1 MTLSQTGNHFIQ
13 CTISSAAD
21 NQVHFTG
28 HFLNHITGIHGT
40 LCGMNDNLIA
50 TFDKYIY
57 DVQQFAPYLSFSRS
71 WIKNKKKFR
80 KNAIKGKGGLRKDF
94 DTEEDETYNQ
104 NVDDQEQSSVKN
116 LLTNGFINI
125 KKVAEKLYP
134 DHTPEGAQSQL
145 NKKLRGDKSDSGST
159 YKLKSKEVKRLRHI
173 IASYLNN

>member
-1 MTLSQTGNHFIQ
+1 
-13 CTISSAAD
+13 
-21 NQVHFTG
+21 
-28 HFLNHITGIHGT
+28 
-40 LCGMNDNLIA
+40 MNKN
-50 TFDKYIY
+50 
-57 DVQQFAPYLSFSRS
+57 FSRIIDES
-71 WIKNKKKFR
+71 ISHNLTRNIITEKKSKKDSKKEDDKDEDNGDEKDDEDEKNDSKPKSKKKFR
-80 KNAIKGKGGLRKDF
+80 KNAIKVKGCLRKDF
-94 DTEEDETYNQ
+94 DTEADETYNK

-159 YKLKSKEVKRLRHI
+159 YKLKTKEVKRLRHI

>member
-1 MTLSQTGNHFIQ
+1 
-13 CTISSAAD
+13 
-21 NQVHFTG
+21 
-28 HFLNHITGIHGT
+28 
-40 LCGMNDNLIA
+40 MNKN
-50 TFDKYIY
+50 
-57 DVQQFAPYLSFSRS
+57 FSRIIDES
-71 WIKNKKKFR
+71 ISHYLTRNIITEKKSKKDYKKEDDKDEDEGNEKDDEDENDDSKPKNKKKFR

-94 DTEEDETYNQ
+94 DTETDETYNK